1 MVLFLIKNPDAD
13 DDNDGINDV
22 IGCMSMC
29 ECNITKTQYTFFLDK
44 ISSIAWMDGGGKRQ
58 TKTIRQNNINLRKGF
73 FSTHYLFE
81 YVFFSF
87 ILLNY
92 PAVFL
97 FVCFFSPRR
106 QTILEHNMKTNINNG
121 MESIEQSCDLQCLL
135 IVFFPLL
142 IHS

>member
-1 MVLFLIKNPDAD
+1 MFDKKKLEKQNLFVVLFLIKNPDAD

-58 TKTIRQNNINLRKGF
+58 TKTIRQNNINLRKGL

-81 YVFFSF
+81 YVFLFYFVKLSSRF
-87 ILLNY
+87 
-92 PAVFL
+92 
-97 FVCFFSPRR
+97 FVCLFLLSPTTDDPGT
-106 QTILEHNMKTNINNG
+106 QDENKH
-121 MESIEQSCDLQCLL
+121 
-135 IVFFPLL
+135 
-142 IHS
+142 